1 MPDKHGNPTENEI
14 QSSIRQILE
23 WRGWYVMRIQQ
34 GLGCQKGIS
43 DLIAVKNGRTVFLEI
58 KKPTG
63 KQSKDQLEFEADVK
77 AHGGE
82 YVVLRSVD
90 EAVIFA
96 KGGANA
102 DTSIP
107 VQRHRWP

>member
-1 MPDKHGNPTENEI
+1 MPDKQGNPTENEI
-14 QSSIRQILE
+14 QSSIRQVLD

-43 DLIAVKNGRTVFLEI
+43 DLIAVKDGRTVFLEI

-63 KQSKDQLEFEADVK
+63 KQSKDQLEFEAEVK

-82 YVVLRSVD
+82 YVVLRSAD
-90 EAVIFA
+90 EAAVFA
-96 KGGANA
+96 KG
-102 DTSIP
+102 DTNGINS
-107 VQRHRWP
+107 